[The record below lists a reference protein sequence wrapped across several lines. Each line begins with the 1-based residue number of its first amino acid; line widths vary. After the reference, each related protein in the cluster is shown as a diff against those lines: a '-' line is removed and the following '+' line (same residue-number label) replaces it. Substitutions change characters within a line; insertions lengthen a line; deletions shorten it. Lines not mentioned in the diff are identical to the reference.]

1 MTRKSRPQLRHR
13 IATTIGDLLAAAWEA
28 APGLGL
34 ARAQRVAVL
43 LATTPLSHRASR
55 RIQFSR

>member
-1 MTRKSRPQLRHR
+1 MTKTRRTRKSVT
-13 IATTIGDLLAAAWEA
+13 TTIGDLLAAAWEA
-28 APGLGL
+28 VPGIGA

-43 LATTPLSHRASR
+43 LAATPLSHRANR

>member
-1 MTRKSRPQLRHR
+1 MTKSRRTKTSV
-13 IATTIGDLLAAAWEA
+13 ATTIGDLLAAAWEA
-28 APGLGL
+28 VPGIGA

-43 LATTPLSHRASR
+43 LAVTPLSHRANR

>member
-1 MTRKSRPQLRHR
+1 MTKNRRTKRSV
-13 IATTIGDLLAAAWEA
+13 ATTVGELLAAAWEA
-28 APGLGL
+28 VPGLGA

-43 LATTPLSHRASR
+43 LAVTPLSHRANR